1 MTGEPTPGRRFDGAP
16 EAEASGAL
24 EPQPEP
30 DVTREELERLEAER
44 DEFVRA
50 LQLVKADFD
59 NYRKRVERDRAGE
72 RQAAGRDILVDLL
85 PVMDNLDRAL
95 GALDGTDAGVRA
107 GVEMVCQ
114 QLRGLLT
121 ARGIQE
127 IPALELPFDPTVHE
141 AVVQS
146 HSPDYEEGTVVAV
159 IEKGYRH
166 NDLVVRPARVVV
178 AAPRPEV

>member
-1 MTGEPTPGRRFDGAP
+1 AAAPGHAG
-16 EAEASGAL
+16 
-24 EPQPEP
+24 
-30 DVTREELERLEAER
+30 LERAEEAPVSRDELDRLSAER
-44 DEFVRA
+44 DEFLRS

-72 RQAAGRDILVDLL
+72 RPAAGRDLLVELL

-95 GALDGTDAGVRA
+95 AALSAADEGVRA
-107 GVEMVCQ
+107 GVEMVGQ
-114 QLRGLLT
+114 QLRALLQS
-121 ARGIQE
+121 RGIEE
-127 IPALELPFDPTVHE
+127 IEALEKPFDPTVHE

-166 NDLVVRPARVVV
+166 NDTVVRPARVVV
-178 AAPRPEV
+178 AAPHPES